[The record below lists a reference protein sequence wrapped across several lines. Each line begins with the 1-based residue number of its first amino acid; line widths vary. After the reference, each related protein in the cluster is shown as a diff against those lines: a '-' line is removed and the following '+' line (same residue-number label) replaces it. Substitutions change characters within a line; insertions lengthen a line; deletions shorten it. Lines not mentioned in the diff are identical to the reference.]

1 MRKSHSNIMREE
13 AVGRYRRDLPE
24 YAYELSFRDLVELPA
39 IVSSM
44 QKARERGRDSFGGF
58 WIGEEKTK
66 TRKSAEFG
74 VPPFPPPPLFHSLF
88 LHRTTILL
96 VGAVCRSR
104 RRPSTRRRHLPG
116 AERLPRAPP
125 RPALRPLP
133 LPRPLRPPP
142 LPPPPLPSLRLF
154 LLLLNPNPNP
164 NPNPNSDPN
173 SDSIS
178 PLLGVVVSSL
188 ASAKLF
194 PLLWSLLLDLRAS
207 PSPPTFAPELFW
219 LLFRAYARA
228 RRPDDALR
236 AFRRM
241 PDFVGLPH
249 SLPDLH
255 RLLSALSN
263 HSLVAHALPFFRSLR
278 SRFPVTPQTYT
289 ILISGWARLRDPANA
304 RALFDEMLQRGL
316 APDAPSY
323 SALIAALCAAGEL
336 GAARDRLREMQR
348 RHGLTPDAATYSP
361 FVRAACSAKDARS
374 ALRALDSMRRRGLA
388 PNVFTYNAVVK
399 LLCESGELGDAYEL
413 LDEMLAR
420 GAKPDTWGY
429 NAILAAHCRLREAN
443 KALRL
448 IARMDRDSCSPDR
461 HTYNMLLKMLI
472 GVGRIDRA
480 AEVWDGMEKRGFHP
494 AAASYAVMI
503 HGLCRTKG
511 RVEDACAYFE
521 RMVDEGI
528 PPYLSTCELVRE
540 KLLKLGLRERVGAL
554 AGKMRRSTSCTIQEL
569 AAAMQGS
576 KRTECNSEK
585 ESRIAT
591 EEWSRTHTDHKQVLS

>member
-44 QKARERGRDSFGGF
+44 QKAREKGRDSFGGF

-74 VPPFPPPPLFHSLF
+74 GFF
-88 LHRTTILL
+88 
-96 VGAVCRSR
+96 R
-104 RRPSTRRRHLPG
+104 RVFF
-116 AERLPRAPP
+116 
-125 RPALRPLP
+125 PLP
-133 LPRPLRPPP
+133 ASGRKKGSSRTIGSCSTISST
-142 LPPPPLPSLRLF
+142 SLSIDGDGYELQERRSSRTSSRD
-154 LLLLNPNPNP
+154 
-164 NPNPNSDPN
+164 NSK
-173 SDSIS
+173 
-178 PLLGVVVSSL
+178 
-188 ASAKLF
+188 KLF

-348 RHGLTPDAATYSP
+348 RHGLAPDAATYSA
-361 FVRAACSAKDARS
+361 FVRAACAAKDARS
-374 ALRALDSMRRRGLA
+374 ALRALDGMRRRGLA

-591 EEWSRTHTDHKQVLS
+591 EKWSRTHTDHKQIADILRC